1 MKRSVFTSVCC
12 AGDIAVNAAETAV
25 RTDDVFSVVTD
36 GQDGDLLSGMAIRTV
51 KRSGFITVNL

>member
-1 MKRSVFTSVCC
+1 MKISVFSSEYCC
-12 AGDIAVNAAETAV
+12 CDIAVNIAKTAV

-36 GQDGDLLSGMAIRTV
+36 GQDGDLLSGVAIRTV